1 MPPKKSVDNS
11 SVPADPNK
19 PDEAASWFAFECLRA
34 FDENGVLDM
43 GVLSR
48 AMGHTN
54 VMSTRNAFARY
65 KKRWGFGNINTKT
78 GGGAAVTDEA
88 ADGVAL
94 KPNNDSNKVAK
105 KRGRTS
111 TKASPTKKSA
121 ATVVDSSDDNQVAP
135 DVNAEGSDTD

>member
-1 MPPKKSVDNS
+1 
-11 SVPADPNK
+11 
-19 PDEAASWFAFECLRA
+19 
-34 FDENGVLDM
+34 M

-88 ADGVAL
+88 ADGGTFPPFFLVLFCLPFFPPKIANSHLIYTTVAL

-111 TKASPTKKSA
+111 TKASPTKKLA